1 MTLIALL
8 TDFGTHDPYAA
19 SMKGVVVTRCSA
31 PVIDLTHDIEPFDVF
46 GAAYF
51 LRSIMPSFRGGAQT
65 VIFVCVVDPGVGSER
80 RILAVRQGGH
90 TILAPDNG
98 LVSLVLSDEAI
109 VRTVENE
116 DLFLPGGTST
126 FHGRDRFAPVAAALA
141 SGFVLDELGPS
152 VPSKELV
159 RLPYEGPAFDGEVW
173 RGSIVAID
181 RFGNAIS
188 DLDASLAG
196 GDGGFEVRIGSH
208 RISRIATTYAEGGED
223 LFVIAGSTGTLEIS
237 VRNGSAADI
246 LHISRF
252 DRVEARAVNSPN
264 A

>member
-19 SMKGVVVTRCSA
+19 AMKGVIVTRCNA
-31 PVIDLTHDIEPFDVF
+31 PVIDLTHDIGPFDVF

-51 LRSIMPSFRGGAQT
+51 LRSIMPSFRGGVQT

-98 LVSLVLSDEAI
+98 LVSLVVSDEAI
-109 VRTVENE
+109 VRSVENE
-116 DLFLPGGTST
+116 DLFLPGGGAT
-126 FHGRDRFAPVAAALA
+126 FHGRDRFAPVAVALA

-152 VPSKELV
+152 VPAEELV

-188 DLDASLAG
+188 DLDASLAADRG
-196 GDGGFEVRIGSH
+196 LEVRIGSH
-208 RISRIATTYAEGGED
+208 RISRIATTYAEEGED
-223 LFVIAGSTGTLEIS
+223 LFVIAGSAGTLEIS

-252 DRVEARAVNSPN
+252 DRVEARTVHSPN
-264 A
+264 V